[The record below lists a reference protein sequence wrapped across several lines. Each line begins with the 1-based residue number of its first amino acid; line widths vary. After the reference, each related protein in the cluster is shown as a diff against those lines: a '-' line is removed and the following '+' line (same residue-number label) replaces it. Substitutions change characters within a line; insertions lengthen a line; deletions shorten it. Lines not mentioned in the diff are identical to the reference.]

1 MVTVDSTASPVRPKR
16 RGQGARKRQKR
27 RGRIR
32 GRSARLV
39 KSGRVELTPCVACGS
54 TQNLTIH
61 HVEPIQPGRFVFLCE
76 ECHVLA
82 HKPIFRTMQVCIAS
96 GHFSIRPEA
105 IAGRTDRPALRPGR
119 PPSVEPIRAAP
130 IHLGISK
137 RPVPLNQGDHRALP
151 PNPQR
156 QRPGHSAPQLEE
168 PTRKAVPHA

>member
-1 MVTVDSTASPVRPKR
+1 MVTVDSTASPVRLKR

-39 KSGRVELTPCVACGS
+39 KPGRVELTPCVVCGS

-61 HVEPIQPGRFVFLCE
+61 HVEPVQPDRFVFLCE
-76 ECHVLA
+76 ECHALA
-82 HKPIFRTMQVCIAS
+82 HKPIFRTMEVCIAA

-105 IAGRTDRPALRPGR
+105 IVGRTERPVLGPGS
-119 PPSVEPIRAAP
+119 PPSVQLIRAVP
-130 IHLGISK
+130 MHLGNSK
-137 RPVPLNQGDHRALP
+137 RAVPLDQGDYRGLP
-151 PNPQR
+151 PSPER

>member
-32 GRSARLV
+32 GRSAKLV

-61 HVEPIQPGRFVFLCE
+61 HVEPIQPDRFVFLCE

-82 HKPIFRTMQVCIAS
+82 HKPIFRTMEVCIAS
-96 GHFSIRPEA
+96 GHFSILPEA
-105 IAGRTDRPALRPGR
+105 VVGRTDLPA
-119 PPSVEPIRAAP
+119 
-130 IHLGISK
+130 
-137 RPVPLNQGDHRALP
+137 
-151 PNPQR
+151 
-156 QRPGHSAPQLEE
+156 
-168 PTRKAVPHA
+168 PTRGAHPKGGAPCLR